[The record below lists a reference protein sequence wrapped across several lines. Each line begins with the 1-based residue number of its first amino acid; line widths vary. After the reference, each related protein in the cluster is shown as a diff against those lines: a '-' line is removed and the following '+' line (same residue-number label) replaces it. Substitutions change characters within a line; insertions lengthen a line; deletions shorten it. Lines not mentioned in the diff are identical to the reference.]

1 MQILPIQTYTN
12 LIIVWFYIERVYQLT
27 DEVAGI
33 IIDKF
38 EFTHDTYR
46 AHLRVISETH
56 PSLRVFFL
64 DTKFRINL

>member
-33 IIDKF
+33 TIDKF
-38 EFTHDTYR
+38 
-46 AHLRVISETH
+46 
-56 PSLRVFFL
+56 
-64 DTKFRINL
+64 